1 MKLVHTVAATAIAA
15 VIGPAQAQVCI
26 WPTQA
31 RIVVWS
37 RANPATAHTAKP
49 AQDPRPDIA
58 HLPPRSSASHCRL
71 VGARSVGIAIPMST
85 CKGSTSR
92 RASPKKEALG
102 VDAWLW
108 LGASF
113 WPNVRTKPA
122 QMSAAQLQ
130 HPCHRRMPHRL
141 PVLP

>member
-1 MKLVHTVAATAIAA
+1 VKLVHTVAATAIAA

-58 HLPPRSSASHCRL
+58 HQPLSPRWRPERWHSNTH
-71 VGARSVGIAIPMST
+71 I
-85 CKGSTSR
+85 
-92 RASPKKEALG
+92 
-102 VDAWLW
+102 
-108 LGASF
+108 
-113 WPNVRTKPA
+113 
-122 QMSAAQLQ
+122 Q
-130 HPCHRRMPHRL
+130 
-141 PVLP
+141 